1 MKKLPI
7 LFILV
12 YLASLAIAQDVGSQ
26 SKIKLTDGS
35 ELHVLIIENV
45 PGNYIKVKIP
55 GNEEAT
61 IDYKNIVSI
70 KHKSFVYHQK
80 FKLPQG
86 FYMDGSFS
94 LLFGRSSE
102 FSSPRVGLGLGTTG
116 NYRFN
121 SFLSLGLGAEVNAMF
136 IDEGAFVFPV
146 YARLRG
152 NFVERRVAP
161 IYMLDAGWAF
171 VTNDKSSNSSID
183 GGWFARPAIGLQIN
197 KFTISVGYQV
207 QETITTSENSWWWG
221 GGGQQVVE
229 ERLMK
234 NITFGASLMF

>member
-1 MKKLPI
+1 
-7 LFILV
+7 
-12 YLASLAIAQDVGSQ
+12 
-26 SKIKLTDGS
+26 
-35 ELHVLIIENV
+35 
-45 PGNYIKVKIP
+45 
-55 GNEEAT
+55 
-61 IDYKNIVSI
+61 
-70 KHKSFVYHQK
+70 
-80 FKLPQG
+80 
-86 FYMDGSFS
+86 MDGSFS

>member
-86 FYMDGSFS
+86 F
-94 LLFGRSSE
+94 
-102 FSSPRVGLGLGTTG
+102 
-116 NYRFN
+116 
-121 SFLSLGLGAEVNAMF
+121 
-136 IDEGAFVFPV
+136 
-146 YARLRG
+146 
-152 NFVERRVAP
+152 
-161 IYMLDAGWAF
+161 
-171 VTNDKSSNSSID
+171 
-183 GGWFARPAIGLQIN
+183 
-197 KFTISVGYQV
+197 
-207 QETITTSENSWWWG
+207 
-221 GGGQQVVE
+221 
-229 ERLMK
+229 
-234 NITFGASLMF
+234 